1 MLDLFAPVLKPSQR
15 ISSILHGPSAA
26 SRHQSPDATLAD
38 NKSTGVSAQ
47 GDLIIVVGWER

>member
-1 MLDLFAPVLKPSQR
+1 MLDLFGPVLKPSQH
-15 ISSILHGPSAA
+15 ISSILHGPSAT

-47 GDLIIVVGWER
+47 GDLITVVGWER